1 MVIGCIRF
9 WFIIILGFLFRC
21 RKSGN
26 ENRLLAVGGTHVFDS
41 DKPCRLINTVPDDA
55 VKGLDWSNML
65 AVEARHGG
73 TAEVVCGSEEYKLEI
88 VIPDRL
94 DIELADGGGQIKVA
108 VHESFKVQA
117 RLFDSQGRELEIGK
131 FTTLDWKSS
140 EIFKV
145 ANDRS
150 SGEFGLCGTC
160 FGMCGFRAVKAGE
173 GVIEARLGDLR
184 GVLRVVVQGS

>member
-21 RKSGN
+21 RKKGN
-26 ENRLLAVGGTHVFDS
+26 ENRLLAVGGTHVFES
-41 DKPCRLINTVPDDA
+41 DKPCRFINTVPDDA
-55 VKGLDWSNML
+55 VKDLNWSNML
-65 AVEARHGG
+65 AVETLMEG
-73 TAEVVCGSEEYKLEI
+73 TTEVVCGTNRFDLGF
-88 VIPDRL
+88 VIQTTL
-94 DIELADGGGQIKVA
+94 DIELADGGGQVKVA

-117 RLFDSQGRELEIGK
+117 RLLDSQGRELEIGK

-173 GVIEARLGDLR
+173 GVIEASLGDLR